1 MQMKYKLID
10 LFAGAGGLSLG
21 FAKTGQFDIK
31 AFVEKNL
38 NAKTTYQYNFPDADW
53 YENVLD
59 IDFKQLNQKYEGIDV
74 VIGGPPCQGFSNA
87 NRQHNQ
93 AINLNNKM
101 VKEFV
106 RAVLE
111 IQPRAF
117 VMENVSML
125 KSDIH
130 RFYIE
135 KNDEDIVRKYKINTR
150 SDSVFL
156 LKKEFTFEGIEKIVS
171 DLQQIKNYKWSDTL
185 YGLLNVWYKDSIS
198 DLKLKKAIG
207 RHLDKIKKE
216 IRQYEFEL
224 VNHMV
229 DKKWEIDHAD
239 NALFRFILSED
250 NLCEKK
256 DKLIDLLNPAIAYQK
271 MIRRAKEIFD
281 NHIDAT
287 FTCLTDVGFPGDL
300 IAKMSSCAVYDYLT
314 GILKDGVHGYSIN
327 KGILS
332 AEKFGVPQKRKRF
345 VLIGVKK
352 SYTEKI
358 NLPEPSGNERQTT
371 VYDAISDLSQVEPY
385 TSIKDDNGVQTGVD
399 TNQEKR
405 PLAFLR
411 DKDGPVYNHIV
422 TQTTPEAMTRFKMI
436 KQGQNFHDLPDE
448 LKENTYTNVKRTQN
462 TIYKRLAYDEPSGTV
477 VNVRKSMW
485 IHPIKDRAVSIREAA
500 RLQTFPDSFR
510 FFGSKDAQYQ
520 QVGNAVPPLLAKAI
534 AKQILKYI
542 DKKDNQ

>member
-21 FAKTGQFDIK
+21 FAKTGQFVIE
-31 AFVEKNL
+31 AFVEKNP
-38 NAKTTYQYNFPDADW
+38 NAKKTYQYNFPDADW

-59 IDFKQLNQKYEGIDV
+59 IDFKHLNQKYKGIDV

-106 RAVLE
+106 RAILE
-111 IQPRAF
+111 IRPKAF

-125 KSDIH
+125 KSDTH

-135 KNDEDIVRKYKINTR
+135 KNDEEIIQNYKIKTR

-156 LKKEFTFEGIEKIVS
+156 LSKEFTFEGIEELVS
-171 DLQQIKNYKWSDTL
+171 DSQQIKNYRWGDIL
-185 YGLLNVWYKDSIS
+185 YGLLNVWYKDSVS
-198 DLKLKKAIG
+198 DLKLENAID

-216 IRQYEFEL
+216 IKQYEFEL
-224 VNHMV
+224 VNHMI
-229 DKKWEIDHAD
+229 DKKWEIDHVD
-239 NALFRFILSED
+239 NALFHFILSEG
-250 NLCEKK
+250 NIYEKK
-256 DKLIDLLNPAIAYQK
+256 EKLISLLNPALAYQK
-271 MIRRAKEIFD
+271 MIRRAQEIFD
-281 NHIDAT
+281 NHIEAD
-287 FTCLTDVGFPGDL
+287 FTRLTDVGFSGDL
-300 IAKMSSCAVYDYLT
+300 VAKMNSCAVYDYLT
-314 GILKDGVHGYSIN
+314 GILKDGTNGYSIN

-358 NLPEPSGNERQTT
+358 NLPEPNSTTKQTT
-371 VYDAISDLSQVEPY
+371 VYDAIADLSQVEPY
-385 TSIKDDNGVQTGVD
+385 TSIQDDNSVQVSPNL
-399 TNQEKR
+399 NQKKG

-411 DKDGPVYNHIV
+411 DGNGHAYNHIV
-422 TQTTPEAMTRFKMI
+422 TKTTPEAMKRFKMI

-448 LKENTYTNVKRTQN
+448 FKENTYTNVKRTQN
-462 TIYKRLAYDEPSGTV
+462 TIYKRLVYDEPSGTV

-542 DKKDNQ
+542 AKNDV